1 MGINPGHFYESRK
14 FRGSRAPAGLVG
26 RMFSWVRALVD
37 QFLFLWIKTTI
48 SLVEIFSR
56 GKKFFLRVE
65 IFSLGPKFFHVGRI
79 FLLVSQFFCRGWKTS
94 SVLFSCLNFFG
105 RSKFCFRGITQVFS
119 IDHDQTKLLGKL
131 GVLVSKKLGMIGNHG
146 K

>member
-14 FRGSRAPAGLVG
+14 FHGSRAPAGLVG

-79 FLLVSQFFCRGWKTS
+79 FLLMSQFFLSWVKNFFCSFLLSQFFPK
-94 SVLFSCLNFFG
+94 VKILFSWDNSSFFD
-105 RSKFCFRGITQVFS
+105 RP
-119 IDHDQTKLLGKL
+119 
-131 GVLVSKKLGMIGNHG
+131 
-146 K
+146 